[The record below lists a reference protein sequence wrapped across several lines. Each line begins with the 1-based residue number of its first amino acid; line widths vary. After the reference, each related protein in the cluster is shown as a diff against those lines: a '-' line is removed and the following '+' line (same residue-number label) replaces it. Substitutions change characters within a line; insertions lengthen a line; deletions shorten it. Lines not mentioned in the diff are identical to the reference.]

1 MKQLLKIF
9 IFLLFTTLFGFTT
22 EAKTITLEQNTT
34 DISLLEHSELF
45 IDIGAKRS
53 YSDIQKNT
61 PFVKADT
68 DFLSRGYT
76 SNEAIWVRFTL
87 KNDSDQ
93 PIERMIHIDNSML
106 DSITLYPPDGTAH
119 NVGALNR
126 PAFDGIIDFYFPI
139 TLPPHTD
146 ETYHL
151 RVLSNSCANYFHLY
165 AETHVVLWQKNLKRS
180 LILVAFLSLMMT
192 LIIYNSFIY
201 AFTREKVY
209 LYYVLFMFMI
219 SYNHFFS
226 YTGMLLPMFYFLH
239 ISDAF
244 LKWWTAIDAYLGIYY
259 FLLIEVFF
267 ILFFT
272 ELVQTKR
279 FPILHR
285 TFQGIIALLFLITLT
300 SVISGMYLLDLIVN
314 TAIPIFIL
322 AFCTI
327 LYLAYKKEE
336 NALYLLIGLG
346 ANAIG
351 HIFFLLYN
359 FGTYIPQGGYWYFYE
374 MSLATEGLLFSIV
387 LSKKLSHTK
396 ALTTALNTQQILI
409 RELHH
414 RVKNNLQFIVSL
426 YRLKLR
432 PFLDSSGRK
441 KLTEAE
447 GNIHSIGK
455 IHEILYAH
463 QNISELN
470 ASEYLNDLI
479 GEIKRGYPSSEVTI
493 HIHSDVSLA
502 VDQAIYCGLIVNEL
516 VTNALKYAFEESHG
530 EIIISLEENE
540 GEMSMSIRDNGKGF
554 VWEKHRESFGLSLIE
569 RLIKD
574 ELHGRMEFSG
584 ENGSSYRIIWS

>member
-1 MKQLLKIF
+1 MAHRFILILLSLFFSIQLLGDSIN
-9 IFLLFTTLFGFTT
+9 IVP
-22 EAKTITLEQNTT
+22 N
-34 DISLLEHSELF
+34 DVSLLEHSERF
-45 IDIGAKRS
+45 IDVGAKRS
-53 YSDIQKNT
+53 YDDIQKNT
-61 PFVKADT
+61 TFVKTGT
-68 DFLSRGYT
+68 DFISRGYT
-76 SNEAIWVRFTL
+76 TDEAIWVRFNL
-87 KNDSDQ
+87 KNNSDET
-93 PIERMIHIDNSML
+93 IDRMIHIDNSML
-106 DSITLYPPDGTAH
+106 DSITLYAPDGTSA

-126 PAFDGIIDFYFPI
+126 PAFEGILEFYFPI
-139 TLPPHTD
+139 TLQPHSNK
-146 ETYHL
+146 TYHL

-165 AETHVVLWQKNLKRS
+165 AETHDVLWQKNLKRS
-180 LILVAFLSLMMT
+180 LILVAFLALMLT

-209 LYYVLFMFMI
+209 LYYVLFMFMV

-226 YTGMLLPMFYFLH
+226 YTGMLLPVFYFLH
-239 ISDAF
+239 VSDAF
-244 LKWWTAIDAYLGIYY
+244 IKWYTALDAYFGIYY
-259 FLLIEVFF
+259 FLAIEVFF

-279 FPILHR
+279 FPLLHR
-285 TFQGIIALLFLITLT
+285 TFLGIIVLLILITLT

-314 TAIPIFIL
+314 TAMPIFIL
-322 AFCTI
+322 ALGLI
-327 LYLAYKKEE
+327 LYMVYKKEE
-336 NALYLLIGLG
+336 NTLYLLIGLG

-351 HIFFLLYN
+351 HIAFLLYN

-374 MSLATEGLLFSIV
+374 ISLATEGLLFSIV

-396 ALTTALNTQQILI
+396 ALVTALNTQQILT

-432 PFLDSSGRK
+432 PYLDPTGRK

-447 GNIHSIGK
+447 GNIRSIGK

-479 GEIKRGYPSSEVTI
+479 DEIKRGYPSSEVMI
-493 HIHSDVSLA
+493 RIDSDVSLA

-516 VTNALKYAFEESHG
+516 VTNALKYAFEENTG
-530 EIIISLEENE
+530 EIMISLEQNEN
-540 GEMSMSIRDNGKGF
+540 EMSMSIRDNGKGF
-554 VWEKHRESFGLSLIE
+554 VWEKHLESFGLSLIE

-584 ENGSSYRIIWS
+584 ENGSSYRIIWKNSFA

>member
-1 MKQLLKIF
+1 MVHKFILILLSLFFSLQLSGDSIN
-9 IFLLFTTLFGFTT
+9 IVP
-22 EAKTITLEQNTT
+22 N
-34 DISLLEHSELF
+34 DVSLLEHSELF
-45 IDIGAKRS
+45 IDVGAKRS
-53 YSDIQKNT
+53 YDDIQKNT
-61 PFVKADT
+61 PFVKTGT
-68 DFLSRGYT
+68 DFISRGYT
-76 SNEAIWVRFTL
+76 SDEAIWVRFNL
-87 KNDSDQ
+87 KNNSDE

-106 DSITLYPPDGTAH
+106 DSITLYAPDGTSA

-126 PAFDGIIDFYFPI
+126 PAFEGIIDFYLPI
-139 TLPPHTD
+139 TLSPHSD
-146 ETYHL
+146 QTYHL

-165 AETHVVLWQKNLKRS
+165 AETHDVLWQKNLKRS
-180 LILVAFLSLMMT
+180 LILVAFLSLMLT

-209 LYYVLFMFMI
+209 LYYVLFMFMV

-226 YTGMLLPMFYFLH
+226 YTGMLLPLFYFLH
-239 ISDAF
+239 ISDVF
-244 LKWWTAIDAYLGIYY
+244 LKWFCALDAYLGIYY
-259 FLLIEVFF
+259 FLAIEVFF

-279 FPILHR
+279 FPLLHR

-314 TAIPIFIL
+314 TAMPIFIL
-322 AFCTI
+322 ALGVI
-327 LYLAYKKEE
+327 LYMVYKKEE
-336 NALYLLIGLG
+336 NALYLLIGQG

-359 FGTYIPQGGYWYFYE
+359 FGTYVPQGGYWYFYE

-396 ALTTALNTQQILI
+396 ALTTALNTQQILT

-432 PFLDSSGRK
+432 PYLDPTGRK

-447 GNIHSIGK
+447 GNIRSIGK

-479 GEIKRGYPSSEVTI
+479 REIKRGYPGNDVTI
-493 HIHSDVSLA
+493 RVQGNVSLS
-502 VDQAIYCGLIVNEL
+502 VDNAIYCGLIVNEL
-516 VTNALKYAFEESHG
+516 VTNALKYAFEENTG
-530 EIIISLEENE
+530 EITISLEQNG

-554 VWEKHRESFGLSLIE
+554 TWEEHRESFGLSLIE
-569 RLIKD
+569 RLVKD
-574 ELHGRMEFSG
+574 ELHGRMEFRG
-584 ENGSSYRIIWS
+584 ENGSSYRILWRNSFA

>member
-1 MKQLLKIF
+1 VRYF
-9 IFLLFTTLFGFTT
+9 FLSFLFLILFALTT
-22 EAKTITLEQNTT
+22 EAKTIALEQNTI
-34 DISLLEHSELF
+34 DLSLLEHSELF
-45 IDIGAKRS
+45 IDVGAKRS
-53 YSDIQKNT
+53 YDDIQKNT
-61 PFVKADT
+61 PFVKTGT
-68 DFLSRGYT
+68 DFISRGYT
-76 SNEAIWVRFTL
+76 TDEAIWVRFNL
-87 KNDSDQ
+87 KNNSDE

-106 DSITLYPPDGTAH
+106 DSITLYAPDGTSA

-126 PAFDGIIDFYFPI
+126 PAFEGIIDFYLPI
-139 TLPPHTD
+139 TLQPHSNR
-146 ETYHL
+146 TYHL
-151 RVLSNSCANYFHLY
+151 RVLSNSCANYFHVY
-165 AETHVVLWQKNLKRS
+165 AETHDVLWQKNLKRS
-180 LILVAFLSLMMT
+180 LILVAFLSLMLT

-201 AFTREKVY
+201 AFTRERVY
-209 LYYVLFMFMI
+209 LYYVLFMFMV

-226 YTGMLLPMFYFLH
+226 YTGMLLPIFYFLH
-239 ISDAF
+239 LSDAF
-244 LKWWTAIDAYLGIYY
+244 IKWYTALDAYLGIYY
-259 FLLIEVFF
+259 MSMVEIFF
-267 ILFFT
+267 ILFFM

-279 FPILHR
+279 FIYLHR
-285 TFQGIIALLFLITLT
+285 IYLGFIALIVIMTFITAF
-300 SVISGMYLLDLIVN
+300 GKYYLLDLIVE
-314 TAIPIFIL
+314 IGMPIFIISL
-322 AFCTI
+322 GFI
-327 LYLAYKKEE
+327 VYLVYKREE
-336 NALYLLIGLG
+336 NALYLLIGQG

-351 HIFFLLYN
+351 HIVFLLYN

-374 MSLATEGLLFSIV
+374 ISLATEGLLFSVV

-396 ALTTALNTQQILI
+396 ALTTALNTQQILT

-432 PFLDSSGRK
+432 LYLDPTGRK

-447 GNIHSIGK
+447 GNIRSIGK

-479 GEIKRGYPSSEVTI
+479 DEIKRGYPSSEVTI
-493 HIHSDVSLA
+493 NIHSDVSLA

-516 VTNALKYAFEESHG
+516 VTNALKYAFEENTG
-530 EIIISLEENE
+530 EIMISLEQNEN
-540 GEMSMSIRDNGKGF
+540 EMSMSIRDNGKGF

>member
-1 MKQLLKIF
+1 MVYKFILIVLSLFFSVQLLGDSIN
-9 IFLLFTTLFGFTT
+9 IVP
-22 EAKTITLEQNTT
+22 N
-34 DISLLEHSELF
+34 DVSLLERSELF
-45 IDIGAKRS
+45 IDVGAKRS
-53 YSDIQKNT
+53 YDDIKNNT
-61 PFVKADT
+61 LFVKTDT

-76 SNEAIWVRFTL
+76 TDEAIWVRFTL
-87 KNDSDQ
+87 KNDSAE

-106 DSITLYPPDGTAH
+106 DSITLYPPDGSAR
-119 NVGALNR
+119 NVGVLNR
-126 PAFDGIIDFYFPI
+126 PAFEGIIDFYFPI
-139 TLPPHTD
+139 TLQPHTD

-151 RVLSNSCANYFHLY
+151 RVLSNSCSNYFHLY
-165 AETHVVLWQKNLKRS
+165 AETHDVLWQKNLKRS
-180 LILVAFLSLMMT
+180 LILVAFLSLMVT

-209 LYYVLFMFMI
+209 LYYVLFTFMI
-219 SYNHFFS
+219 TYNHFFS
-226 YTGMLLPMFYFLH
+226 YTGMLLPIFYFLH

-244 LKWWTAIDAYLGIYY
+244 LTWYTAIDAYLGIYY
-259 FLLIEVFF
+259 MSAVEIFF
-267 ILFFT
+267 ILFFM

-279 FPILHR
+279 FAYLHR
-285 TFQGIIALLFLITLT
+285 TYLGFIALIVIMTFITAF
-300 SVISGMYLLDLIVN
+300 GKYYLLDLIVEMGM
-314 TAIPIFIL
+314 PIFIISL
-322 AFCTI
+322 GF
-327 LYLAYKKEE
+327 LVYLVYKGEE
-336 NALYLLIGLG
+336 NALYLLVGQG

-359 FGTYIPQGGYWYFYE
+359 FGTYVPQGGYWYFYE

-432 PFLDSSGRK
+432 PFLDLQGRK

-479 GEIKRGYPSSEVTI
+479 DEIKRGYPSSEVTI

-516 VTNALKYAFEESHG
+516 VTNALKYAFEECQG
-530 EIIISLEENE
+530 EITISLEQNG
-540 GEMSMSIRDNGKGF
+540 GEMSMSIHDNGKGF
-554 VWEKHRESFGLSLIE
+554 VWDEHRESFGLSLVE
-569 RLIKD
+569 RLVKD
-574 ELHGRMEFSG
+574 ELHGTLKYSG
-584 ENGSSYRIIWS
+584 EKGSRYLIQWR